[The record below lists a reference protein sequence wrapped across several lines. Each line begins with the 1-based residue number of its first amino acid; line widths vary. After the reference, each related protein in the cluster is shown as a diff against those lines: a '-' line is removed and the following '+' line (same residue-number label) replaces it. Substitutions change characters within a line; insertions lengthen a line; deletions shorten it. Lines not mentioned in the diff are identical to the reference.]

1 MRAPC
6 TPPARM
12 ALVRPGTSAAIAIL
26 LMLIFAAAIAQ
37 FVLRL
42 SP

>member
-1 MRAPC
+1 
-6 TPPARM
+6 M